1 MDLVLVTG
9 AALFAGLVD
18 SMVGGGGLVLSPAL
32 LSTYPSAPPATL
44 FGTGKSG
51 SVWGTAISALQFQR
65 RVRLR
70 LVVFVP
76 AAGVALCAAAAGA
89 RAVTHVDPQMLR
101 QALPVVLLVVLV
113 YTVARPDLG
122 RCHAPRHGP
131 RGQTAI
137 ACAIGASVGV
147 YDGFFGPGTG
157 SFLMFLLARCLGYD
171 FLHAAAGAKWL
182 NTATNLAAL
191 GLFAGS
197 GHVWWKLGALI
208 AVANV
213 LGSVIGSRLALKH
226 GVSLVRRVFIV
237 VVALLLLKTGADAL
251 GFGAGR

>member
-1 MDLVLVTG
+1 
-9 AALFAGLVD
+9 
-18 SMVGGGGLVLSPAL
+18 
-32 LSTYPSAPPATL
+32 
-44 FGTGKSG
+44 
-51 SVWGTAISALQFQR
+51 
-65 RVRLR
+65 
-70 LVVFVP
+70 
-76 AAGVALCAAAAGA
+76 
-89 RAVTHVDPQMLR
+89 
-101 QALPVVLLVVLV
+101 
-113 YTVARPDLG
+113 
-122 RCHAPRHGP
+122 
-131 RGQTAI
+131 
-137 ACAIGASVGV
+137 
-147 YDGFFGPGTG
+147 
-157 SFLMFLLARCLGYD
+157 MFLLARCLGYD